1 MGALLYF
8 GGKFL
13 AYSAWCYFGLRAL
26 RPQNS
31 RTLGRAIVFG
41 MIRLS
46 LGFFFG
52 ILIYFL
58 SSALVT
64 SLAPGL
70 PENVIAYLAVY
81 VPVRWIEWT
90 IMAILI
96 LPGPLSPSQW
106 IAGSGRTGDWAELL
120 SPAWLTFR
128 SSLPWEV
135 SFPSAGSCAEAISSF
150 LAPIRSCR

>member
-13 AYSAWCYFGLRAL
+13 AYSAWCYFGLRVF
-26 RPQNS
+26 RPQDP
-31 RTLGRAIVFG
+31 RTLGRAIIYG

-64 SLAPGL
+64 SLFARSSGKRHCL
-70 PENVIAYLAVY
+70 SIRLRSRAVDRMDHHGHSDIAWSHFSFALDCRKRADGSLV
-81 VPVRWIEWT
+81 
-90 IMAILI
+90 AI
-96 LPGPLSPSQW
+96 
-106 IAGSGRTGDWAELL
+106 GRNRHLL
-120 SPAWLTFR
+120 S
-128 SSLPWEV
+128 S
-135 SFPSAGSCAEAISSF
+135 
-150 LAPIRSCR
+150 

>member
-13 AYSAWCYFGLRAL
+13 AYSAWCYFGLRTF

-31 RTLGRAIVFG
+31 RTLGPAIVFG
-41 MIRLS
+41 AIRLS
-46 LGFFFG
+46 LGLFFG
-52 ILIYFL
+52 ILIYL
-58 SSALVT
+58 LGSALIA
-64 SLAPGL
+64 SLASGL

-96 LPGPLSPSQW
+96 LPGPISASQW
-106 IAGSGRTGDWAELL
+106 IAGTGRSDRLWRLG
-120 SPAWLTFR
+120 
-128 SSLPWEV
+128 
-135 SFPSAGSCAEAISSF
+135 GIAISCLADIPLIASLGGVIPVGRF
-150 LAPIRSCR
+150 LC

>member
-13 AYSAWCYFGLRAL
+13 AYSVWCYFGLRGF

-31 RTLGRAIVFG
+31 RTLGRAIIYG
-41 MIRLS
+41 AIRLS

-52 ILIYFL
+52 ILIYLL
-58 SSALVT
+58 SSALIT

-96 LPGPLSPSQW
+96 MPGPISLSHW
-106 IAGSGRTGDWAELL
+106 IVGNGRMDCLWRLG
-120 SPAWLTFR
+120 
-128 SSLPWEV
+128 
-135 SFPSAGSCAEAISSF
+135 GIAISCLADIPLIVSLGGIVPVGRF
-150 LAPIRSCR
+150 LC